1 MINYWT
7 IPGIYNS
14 NSVEG
19 IIYNVTKLF
28 NINREQLFIKSRK
41 REIVICRQV
50 CMWLMR
56 RNLDNNLYSFQRIG
70 DYFGKD
76 HATVMYAIKT
86 IENLLETDKELKK
99 QIKNLI

>member
-1 MINYWT
+1 MNYFAY
-7 IPGIYNS
+7 PGIYNT

-19 IIYNVTKLF
+19 IIYNVCSTFKIPKEL
-28 NINREQLFIKSRK
+28 LMTKSRK